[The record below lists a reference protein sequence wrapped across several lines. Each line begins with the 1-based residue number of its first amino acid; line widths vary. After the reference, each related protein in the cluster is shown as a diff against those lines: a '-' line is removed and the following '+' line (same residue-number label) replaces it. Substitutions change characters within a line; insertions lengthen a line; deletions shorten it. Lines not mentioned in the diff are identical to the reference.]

1 MRKSGRRAEPVTP
14 LDTSSYQ
21 LQHELQQQFPPP
33 QVVLA
38 PGATWTNAPPVAVL
52 PTWPEKLNIVSLTSN
67 RGCEGQGPDR
77 WPPGA

>member
-1 MRKSGRRAEPVTP
+1 MTP
-14 LDTSSYQ
+14 LDIGGYQ

-67 RGCEGQGPDR
+67 RGREGQGPDR